1 MKLNDNLPE
10 IDCVVIGVN
19 ASSTLAR
26 CLRSIRACSYPQDK
40 INITY
45 VDGGSVDDSISIAE
59 SITGVRTI
67 ALTPE
72 YPSPGLGRN
81 AGWKA
86 GSSPLVQFLDSDT
99 VLDSNWLRE
108 AVGEFSHDV
117 AAVSG
122 YRQEMYPNHSVYNWI
137 GSLEWNGKPGDA
149 GSFGGDVLV
158 RRQALVE
165 TGGYDE
171 VLVGGED
178 PELSR
183 RICSAGWRLRQLD
196 KNMTYHDLAIYR
208 FSQYWKRAYRSGYGF
223 AAVVDRTSDTDSVFW
238 QKEFQR
244 IVVRGGGFVGLT
256 AVAML
261 ILFLCPATPHY
272 YFAVA
277 MIQSVALFL
286 LLYPRIFRVRYFMED
301 KQLNRSQARVYAW
314 HCSMVVLPDIFGV
327 VRYYL
332 GKLCRRPLRNKKS
345 KLATA
350 AAQHRL

>member
-1 MKLNDNLPE
+1 MNHNLPE
-10 IDCVVIGVN
+10 VDCVVIGVN

-26 CLRSIRACSYPQDK
+26 CLLSIRECNYPQDK
-40 INITY
+40 INIFY

-59 SITGVRTI
+59 SIQGVRI
-67 ALTPE
+67 VSLTPE
-72 YPSPGLGRN
+72 YPTPGLGRN

-86 GSSPLVQFLDSDT
+86 GSSTFVQFLDSDT
-99 VLDSNWLRE
+99 VLDAKWLRE
-108 AVGEFSHDV
+108 AITEFPSDV

-122 YRQEMYPNHSVYNWI
+122 YRQEMHPDHSVYNWI

-158 RRQALVE
+158 RRPVLME

-183 RICSAGWRLRQLD
+183 RIRSAGWRLRQLEI
-196 KNMTYHDLAIYR
+196 NMTYHDLAIFR

-223 AAVVDRTSDTDSVFW
+223 AAVVDRFSDTDSLFW
-238 QKEFQR
+238 QKEFKR
-244 IVVRGGGFVGLT
+244 IVMRGGGFVGLSAT
-256 AVAML
+256 VLIILLFCPSTLNYFVVAAL
-261 ILFLCPATPHY
+261 LQA
-272 YFAVA
+272 A
-277 MIQSVALFL
+277 ALFL

-301 KQLNRSQARVYAW
+301 KQLSRNQARVYAW
-314 HCSMVVLPDIFGV
+314 HCSIVVLPDIFGV
-327 VRYYL
+327 GRYYL
-332 GKLCRRPLRNKKS
+332 GKLCKRPLRNKRS

-350 AAQHRL
+350 SGQDKL